1 MAVKRVAVIG
11 AGISGLVS
19 TKTCLEEGIE
29 PVCFEQTEQIGGIWV
44 TSDRRVPGTETRG
57 AIYDCLITNSSKEMM
72 CFSDYPFDPSVPPF
86 IKGNQVLSYYQGYAK
101 QFDLEPRIRFNTR
114 VIRVEPTKDFDMTGR
129 WHVKSQGPCGEV
141 DEEVFDAVMV
151 CSGLHNK
158 SYIPSF
164 PGMDDFKGDI
174 VHSCDFRNGEKY
186 AGKTIVVVGG
196 AHSAGDVAVDTSMHA
211 KMTYLSMKSG
221 TTVLPR
227 AGPGGVPI
235 DAYINRRVRGL
246 VPLALWKMWLQSF
259 ISYRLNMESLGLKS
273 ERPLFSSTSIMVNDL
288 IGVRIWCGAL
298 QAKPNIARLTESDV
312 IFVDGTVVE
321 NVDVV
326 IFATGYE
333 FKFPFIDRSILQESY
348 KDLELYWHI
357 FPPRLSRQTLAMVG
371 ATNSAGARGPIY
383 ELQAR
388 LAARVFKGLV
398 ELPCQERMLEDV
410 ARRKNIFK
418 KLFDNHK
425 IRFAPIP
432 YCDMLAA
439 KVGCLPRFID
449 LLKSDPI
456 LAFKFIFGPNYP
468 PFYRLV
474 GPHAWPGARHAIMKA
489 EYNTVNPTRTRIV
502 KNPGTDQSSLF
513 FMFLLVVFP
522 LCIFMM
528 IFVMVIGT

>member
-29 PVCFEQTEQIGGIWV
+29 PVCFEQTEQIGMLICGIWV
-44 TSDRRVPGTETRG
+44 TSDRRVPGTEKRG

-72 CFSDYPFDPSVPPF
+72 CFSDYPFDPSVPPY
-86 IKGNQVLSYYQGYAK
+86 IRGNQVLSYYQGYAK

-114 VIRVEPTKDFDMTGR
+114 VIRVEPTKDFDKTGR
-129 WHVKSQGPCGEV
+129 WHVKSQGPSGEV

-158 SYIPSF
+158 SYIPSI
-164 PGMDDFKGDI
+164 PGMDYFKGDI
-174 VHSCDFRNGEKY
+174 IHSCDFRNGMKY
-186 AGKTIVVVGG
+186 AGKTVVVVGG

-211 KMTYLSMKSG
+211 EMTYLSMKSG

-235 DAYINRRVRGL
+235 DAYIIRR
-246 VPLALWKMWLQSF
+246 
-259 ISYRLNMESLGLKS
+259 
-273 ERPLFSSTSIMVNDL
+273 
-288 IGVRIWCGAL
+288 VRIWCGAL
-298 QAKPNIARLTESDV
+298 QAKPNIARFTESDV
-312 IFVDGTVVE
+312 IFFDGTVVE

-371 ATNSAGARGPIY
+371 ATNSAGARGPIN

-388 LAARVFKGLV
+388 LATRVFKGLV

-410 ARRKNIFK
+410 SRRKNIFK
-418 KLFDNHK
+418 KLYDNHK

-439 KVGCLPRFID
+439 KVGCLPRFMD
-449 LLKSDPI
+449 LLKSDPV
-456 LAFKFIFGPNYP
+456 LAFKFLFGPNYP

-474 GPHAWPGARHAIMKA
+474 GPHAWPGARDAIMKA

-513 FMFLLVVFP
+513 FMFFIFFLVVFP

-528 IFVMVIGT
+528 IFTQLSWS